1 MCRIPK
7 GSYLPNTVRLLTRLI
22 SISTLAVMAMGCDM
36 ATNQTGGGWLSSQYG
51 VRPPRLLQPLTVP
64 VTFTKSQTVISLSPQ
79 QEVGVWKGA
88 DGVYDTASWLTGY
101 ALDSSAGVLTDT
113 SKLDSLKLRVA
124 FAKPSRSQG
133 TWVDVRYGLVSDS
146 ATFANLFAAPKP
158 NFVAFVTDS
167 LLAGAADT
175 GDTLSFAVPLA
186 VRDSLKKRRSARLVV
201 EFRAHGASEIVH
213 IRSAFLSA
221 GDSSSKLAYSKGILH
236 AHSLASSLA
245 VVQGGPVSWSLHL
258 FPDRAALLSQL
269 KSKGIDTSSGKIAV
283 LDAEL
288 FLPVK
293 GKARQDSVGQYVA
306 LASVVDTA
314 TVTKTLVFPQTAQI
328 FLPVDLANTA
338 KDTAFV
344 KLDTAFRQ
352 GDSALVLR
360 FYKYPSVLEDSL
372 VLASV
377 DTFWQTFTPT
387 NLNYRVGVRRS
398 GDSVSLHCKGVA
410 AALASESQYNREGS
424 LNASIYYGDQLGL
437 AATRPF
443 SALLNWSKNPEIILS
458 PATTA
463 GDATQWWYLEPDL
476 TTATVRL
483 NLLQLGGE

>member
-7 GSYLPNTVRLLTRLI
+7 GSYLPKTVRLLTRLI

-64 VTFTKSQTVISLSPQ
+64 VTFTQSQTIVSLSPQ

-88 DGVYDTASWLTGY
+88 DGFYDTAGWLTGY
-101 ALDSSAGVLTDT
+101 ALDSSSGVLADT

-133 TWVDVRYGLVSDS
+133 TWVDVHYGFVSDS
-146 ATFANLFAAPKP
+146 ATFVNLFSAPKLS
-158 NFVAFVTDS
+158 FVTFATDS
-167 LLAGAADT
+167 LLAGVSDT
-175 GDTLSFAVPLA
+175 GDTLSFAVPQA
-186 VRDSLKKRRSARLVV
+186 VRDSLKKHRSARLVV
-201 EFRAHGASEIVH
+201 EFRAHGTSEIVH
-213 IRSAFLSA
+213 IRSAFLNA
-221 GDSSSKLAYSKGILH
+221 GDSSSSYAYSKGILH
-236 AHSLASSLA
+236 AHSLVSSLA

-288 FLPVK
+288 FLPIK
-293 GKARQDSVGQYVA
+293 RKARQDSVGQYVA

-314 TVTKTLVFPQTAQI
+314 TVTKTLVFPQTTQI
-328 FLPVDLANTA
+328 FLPVDPKDST

-344 KLDTAFRQ
+344 NLDTAFRQ

-360 FYKYPSVLEDSL
+360 FYKYPSTLEDSL

-398 GDSVSLHCKGVA
+398 GGSVYLHCKGVA
-410 AALASESQYNREGS
+410 AALASESQYNRAGS

-476 TTATVRL
+476 TKASVRL

>member
-7 GSYLPNTVRLLTRLI
+7 GSYLPKTVRLLTRLI

-88 DGVYDTASWLTGY
+88 DGVYDTAGWLTGY
-101 ALDSSAGVLTDT
+101 ALDSSAGVLADT

-133 TWVDVRYGLVSDS
+133 TWIDVRYGLVSDS
-146 ATFANLFAAPKP
+146 ATFANLFSAPKP
-158 NFVAFVTDS
+158 SFVAFAKDS
-167 LLAGAADT
+167 LRANPSDT
-175 GDTLSFAVPLA
+175 GDTLSFAVPQA
-186 VRDSLKKRRSARLVV
+186 VRDSLKKHRSARLVV
-201 EFRAHGASEIVH
+201 EFCAHGASEIVR
-213 IRSAFLSA
+213 ISSAFLNA
-221 GDSSSKLAYSKGILH
+221 GDSSSGSAHSKKILH

-288 FLPVK
+288 FLSVK

-314 TVTKTLVFPQTAQI
+314 TVTKTLVFPQTTQI